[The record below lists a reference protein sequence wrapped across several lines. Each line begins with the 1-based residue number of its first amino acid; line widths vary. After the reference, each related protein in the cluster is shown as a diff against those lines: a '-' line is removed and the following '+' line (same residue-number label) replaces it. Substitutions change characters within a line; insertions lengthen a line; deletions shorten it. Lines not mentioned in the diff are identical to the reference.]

1 MNRLYAPVLI
11 AALISLLSISLL
23 SPKQI
28 QPWQLGRGDI
38 GRQAMLSG
46 VALGSRQI
54 TNGTIVTLYNY
65 STIDVLMPSHE
76 VLPGDL
82 ISARGK
88 VKEYKGKI
96 ELIAESA
103 DVTKPDAMD
112 LAIGGITDRTVHK
125 AVRTAGE
132 VRDKKGNT
140 FKIYDDTGEIYVFSA
155 SDIPEGAAIE
165 IEGLVERYKS
175 VLYIRP
181 REITRLS

>member
-1 MNRLYAPVLI
+1 MNRLYAPVLLI
-11 AALISLLSISLL
+11 ALISVISISFL

-28 QPWQLGRGDI
+28 QPYQLGRGEI
-38 GRQAMLSG
+38 GRQVMLSG
-46 VALGSRQI
+46 IALDSRQI
-54 TNGTIVTLYNY
+54 TNGTIVKLYNY
-65 STIDVLMPSHE
+65 STIDVLMPSQE

-103 DVTKPDAMD
+103 DVTGPDA
-112 LAIGGITDRTVHK
+112 LELQIGDITDRTVHK
-125 AVRTAGE
+125 TVRTVGE
-132 VRDKKGNT
+132 VIDKKGNT
-140 FKIYDDTGEIYVFSA
+140 FKIADDTGEIYVFAA

-181 REITRLS
+181 RESARLS